1 MRAAV
6 DAAPD
11 VATKVAL
18 ALTWCCAGRVGD
30 VLKLQRRDIQLDE
43 AFLQNG
49 AMLITFSRGKG
60 ALLGQPYTVPTV
72 CLMEWRPLV
81 LRFLEGLRPT
91 AWVFPGGSPRF
102 GLLTNLALRT
112 ANPDYT
118 VRAIRRG
125 ALQAMAADGAPDEVL
140 VIFSGHRNMS
150 TLWRYLNWG
159 ARSAMRTGNGF
170 AAALSLA
177 AQQRPGPRLA

>member
-1 MRAAV
+1 
-6 DAAPD
+6 
-11 VATKVAL
+11 
-18 ALTWCCAGRVGD
+18 
-30 VLKLQRRDIQLDE
+30 
-43 AFLQNG
+43 
-49 AMLITFSRGKG
+49 
-60 ALLGQPYTVPTV
+60 
-72 CLMEWRPLV
+72 MEWRPLV

-150 TLWRYLNWG
+150 TLWRYLKLRFSTG
-159 ARSAMRTGNGF
+159 A
-170 AAALSLA
+170 
-177 AQQRPGPRLA
+177 PGRRCEPATASPRR